1 MMVVREV
8 TKQDYFMLMNI
19 ADSFRKEFYQS
30 YVSRDTGLQP
40 FNQIMTMIYH
50 GAGVGLI
57 AVENDQP
64 VGAILSVMSPHI
76 WDSTNYMLNE
86 VMFYVMPD
94 KRKGTAG
101 GRLLKKYVEV
111 GDKLI
116 EADRIS
122 HYTMAQT
129 NRTNL
134 NYEKYGFKLT
144 EQIYVRN

>member
-1 MMVVREV
+1 
-8 TKQDYFMLMNI
+8 MLMTI
-19 ADSFRKEFYQS
+19 ADSFRTEFYKQDIK
-30 YVSRDTGLQP
+30 YDTGLQP

-64 VGAILSVMSPHI
+64 VGAILAITTPHI
-76 WDSTNYMLNE
+76 WDSSNYILNE

-111 GDKLI
+111 GDQLI
-116 EADRIS
+116 KNERIS
-122 HYTMAQT
+122 YYTMAQT
-129 NRTNL
+129 TRTNL

-144 EQIYVRN
+144 EQTYVRN

>member
-1 MMVVREV
+1 MVVKEV
-8 TKQDYFMLMNI
+8 TKVDHYNLMII

-30 YVSRDTGLQP
+30 HIGYDTGLQP
-40 FNQIMTMIYH
+40 FNNIMTMIYH

-57 AVENDQP
+57 AVENDLP
-64 VGAILSVMSPHI
+64 VGAILSVMTPHI
-76 WDSTNYMLNE
+76 WDSSKYILNE
-86 VMFYVMPD
+86 VMFYVMPE

-116 EADRIS
+116 KDDRIS

-129 NRTNL
+129 TRTNL
-134 NYEKYGFKLT
+134 NYEKYGFKLS